1 MIGRNVLSA
10 AVCLLICSC
19 MAGMRMVVASR
30 AWSGTAR
37 FGAWWKRLGQKMPQK
52 NVLHKIISVLR
63 SDNSSVNTVL
73 FTADRL
79 QQTASCGCNILS

>member
-37 FGAWWKRLGQKMPQK
+37 SEPGGKGSARKCRKKMCCTK
-52 NVLHKIISVLR
+52 LFLCYVLIIHQWTR
-63 SDNSSVNTVL
+63 
-73 FTADRL
+73 FCL
-79 QQTASCGCNILS
+79 QQTVYSRPRRAVATYSP